1 MFTVPAT
8 ILGIIQ
14 VLAHLFLP
22 LPCEPG
28 SLDGCVWK
36 TETERLNNLP
46 GSHSYKWQSG
56 FELSRS
62 GFRARLL
69 PNMLNAALLWVPWIC
84 LCSRSTGEK
93 VGPLLRGGVRTLAPN
108 PTEQKLFQNDRG
120 GCASWFSS
128 CPGGED
134 LFSSSELAPPLSWVL
149 HLI

>member
-28 SLDGCVWK
+28 SLHGLVWK

-62 GFRARLL
+62 GFRAQLL

-84 LCSRSTGEK
+84 CAVGAEGRKWDLYLGEGS
-93 VGPLLRGGVRTLAPN
+93 GPLHPILQSKSCFRMTEVVVLAGFLPVLEEESFF
-108 PTEQKLFQNDRG
+108 PLQSLPLHF
-120 GCASWFSS
+120 
-128 CPGGED
+128 PG
-134 LFSSSELAPPLSWVL
+134 FF
-149 HLI
+149 I